1 VNDSFD
7 YASFTIAV
15 TAPLSRGNV
24 TINSTDTND
33 PPLISPNWLLSTTDQ
48 EVAIQG
54 FKVAR
59 DIAKM
64 SGITVGPEFFPGPS
78 VQTDAQILEVLKEIT
93 GPIHHAVA
101 TCTINPFEDWL
112 AIDTGE
118 ADNCLQAPW
127 EMHQIQMLLLTWP
140 EKYMEF
146 ARCEW

>member
-1 VNDSFD
+1 MPLGASNVPVNDSFD

-101 TCTINPFEDWL
+101 TCTINPFED
-112 AIDTGE
+112 
-118 ADNCLQAPW
+118 
-127 EMHQIQMLLLTWP
+127 
-140 EKYMEF
+140 
-146 ARCEW
+146 